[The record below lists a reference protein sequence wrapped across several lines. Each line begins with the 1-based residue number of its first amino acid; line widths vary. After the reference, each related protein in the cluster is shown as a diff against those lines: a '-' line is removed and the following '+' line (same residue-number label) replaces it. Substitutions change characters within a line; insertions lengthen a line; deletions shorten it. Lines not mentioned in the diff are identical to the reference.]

1 MYYCSQVMQGFGV
14 GYISKRISDGVLL
27 KMSTAALAVSYLL
40 LVCNCVHTMHLCSL
54 TTKGTLEMSFIY

>member
-14 GYISKRISDGVLL
+14 GYISKRVSDGVLL

-40 LVCNCVHTMHLCSL
+40 LVCYCVYTMHLCSL
-54 TTKGTLEMSFIY
+54 AT